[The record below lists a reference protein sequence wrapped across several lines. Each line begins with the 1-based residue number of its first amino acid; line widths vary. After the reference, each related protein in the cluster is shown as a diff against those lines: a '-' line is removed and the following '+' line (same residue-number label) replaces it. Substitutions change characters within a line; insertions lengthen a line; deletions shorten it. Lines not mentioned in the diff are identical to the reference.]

1 MQMWEKKSEDKSHR
15 TLGLIVVTRWW
26 DKDQALTKV
35 FRCFGDPKDALYV
48 DLLLTLGVVEGDY
61 DETMTS
67 LVRAKAKEI
76 SYSMR

>member
-1 MQMWEKKSEDKSHR
+1 MQMWEKKSEDKSH
-15 TLGLIVVTRWW
+15 
-26 DKDQALTKV
+26 
-35 FRCFGDPKDALYV
+35 
-48 DLLLTLGVVEGDY
+48 LLLTLGVVEGDYDY